1 MVEKYQS
8 EWSQYR
14 HLVLAELERQNG
26 EIKAAE
32 EQGHALL
39 ALINEKEK
47 ELLKAIAKLETD
59 MEVQKTKMAMIA
71 FGLSTGVSLAMAVLK
86 EVFIK

>member
-32 EQGHALL
+32 EQVHALL